1 MKKSTI
7 LVTGG
12 AGYIGSHVVMAL
24 QQIGYAVLV
33 LDNLEFGHRTFVED
47 ILQVDFI
54 CGDINDHQ
62 LLTEIFSTYSIE
74 AVMHFAAYTYV
85 GESVTNPLK
94 YYQNNVV
101 GTIILL
107 QAMLQ
112 AGVNKIVFSSTAAI
126 YGNPLQIPITE
137 EHPQQPI
144 SPYGWTKLLGEKILV
159 DCHQA
164 YQLNSI
170 CFRYFN
176 AAGAD
181 KQGRLGEE
189 RTPETHLIPLALRT
203 ALGQREKLI
212 IYGNDYE
219 TPDGTG
225 IRDYIHV
232 IDLAQAHILGLQY
245 LLNGGSSDVFN
256 LGNGHGFSVREVIDA
271 IQTMTGKSFPIVEE
285 ARRPGDPP
293 ILVSSSQKA
302 REILG
307 WQPVHTRL
315 EEILEDSWRWYRN
328 NSIDPR

>member
-12 AGYIGSHVVMAL
+12 AGYIGSHVVLAL
-24 QQIGYAVLV
+24 QQLGYSVLV
-33 LDNLEFGHRTFVED
+33 LDNLTFGHRTFVED
-47 ILQVDFI
+47 VLQVDFVY
-54 CGDINDHQ
+54 GDINDYQ
-62 LLTEIFSTYSIE
+62 LLTEIFSAYSID

-85 GESVTNPLK
+85 GESVADPLK

-101 GTIILL
+101 GTNTLL

-112 AGVNKIVFSSTAAI
+112 VGIDKMVFSSTAAI
-126 YGNPLQIPITE
+126 YGNPQQIPITE
-137 EHPQQPI
+137 NHPRQPI
-144 SPYGWTKLLGEKILV
+144 SPYGWTKLIGEKVIL

-189 RTPETHLIPLALRT
+189 RTPETHLIPLALKT

-232 IDLAQAHILGLQY
+232 IDLAQAHVLGLQY

-271 IQTMTGKSFPIVEE
+271 IQTMTGKSLPIVEE

-293 ILVSSSQKA
+293 ILVSSSLKA

-307 WQPVHTRL
+307 WQPVHMGL
-315 EEILEDSWRWYRN
+315 EEILEDAWRWYRKN
-328 NSIDPR
+328 AINTQ